1 MKQIFQS
8 LKNGKTQLIEIPSP
22 SVSSGYLLI
31 KSNKTLISSGTE
43 RMLVD
48 FGRSNIIQ
56 KGLKQPDKVKKIIE
70 KISSDGLKPTIDSIF
85 SKLDQPLPLG
95 YCNVGRIIEK
105 GSDDSDFEI
114 NDRVVSNGNHS
125 EFVKV
130 PLNLCAKIPDNVSD
144 DEASFTILGSVA
156 LQGIRLVSPT
166 LGETVVVTGLGLIG
180 LLTVQLLKA
189 HGCRVLAIDFDQA
202 RCNLAKS
209 FGAEVV
215 NLSNGEDP
223 IKAAEVFSRYKG
235 VDAVIIS
242 ASTSSNEPVSQAAK
256 MCRKKGRIVLVGVSG
271 LNLSR
276 DDFYEKELSF
286 QVSCSY
292 GPGRYDSNYEENG
305 NDYPIGYVRWT
316 EQRNFEAVLD
326 LMSSKSLDVE
336 KLISHSFDLEEA
348 KKAYDLVF
356 DSKDSL
362 GIILN
367 YSHQNNQLSKTVEIE
382 TDIKK
387 GTDTS
392 KVNISLIGAGNYT
405 AKTILPKI
413 SKNDVN
419 FIGIGSENGMSG
431 TLLGKKYG
439 FKNSTTDIDN
449 LINDSSSNTIFITT
463 RHDTHSDFVIKALKA
478 NKNVFVEKPLCIN
491 FQQLKDIRKTYTEAL
506 KENKNLKLM
515 VGFNRRFSP
524 QIEKIK
530 TLIKTSKEKAS
541 FIMTVNSGFLP
552 KDHWTQDKNIGGGR
566 IIGEACHFID
576 LISYLSD
583 GNIESWSSVKMKAS
597 TNDTLS
603 ISLKFDNGSIGCIN
617 YFSNGSIALPKER
630 LEVFT
635 GNKTLILDNFKKL
648 KGFGWKN
655 FKKLNLWN
663 QDKGQDKCFH
673 EFISSIKDN
682 SPSPISFEDIFEVTK
697 LSIEIS
703 ESKE

>member
-43 RMLVD
+43 RMLFD

-215 NLSNGEDP
+215 NLSKGEDP
-223 IKAAEVFSRYKG
+223 IKAAEVFSRYRG

-367 YSHQNNQLSKTVEIE
+367 YSHQNDQLSKTVEIQ
-382 TDIKK
+382 TKIKK

-449 LINDSSSNTIFITT
+449 LINDPSSNTIFIAT

-491 FQQLKDIRKTYTEAL
+491 FQQLKDIRKVYTEAL

-515 VGFNRRFSP
+515 VGFNRRFST

-566 IIGEACHFID
+566 IVGEACHFLD

-617 YFSNGSIALPKER
+617 YFSNGSMALPKER

-663 QDKGQDKCFH
+663 QDKGQNKCFQ
-673 EFISSIKDN
+673 EFISSIKYN

>member
-215 NLSNGEDP
+215 NLSKGEDP
-223 IKAAEVFSRYKG
+223 IKAAEVFSRYRG

-367 YSHQNNQLSKTVEIE
+367 YSHQNDQLSKTVEIQ
-382 TDIKK
+382 TKIKK

-449 LINDSSSNTIFITT
+449 LINDPSSNTIFIAT

-491 FQQLKDIRKTYTEAL
+491 FQQLKDIRKVYTEAL

-515 VGFNRRFSP
+515 VGFNRRFST
-524 QIEKIK
+524 QIEK
-530 TLIKTSKEKAS
+530 
-541 FIMTVNSGFLP
+541 N
-552 KDHWTQDKNIGGGR
+552 KDFN
-566 IIGEACHFID
+566 
-576 LISYLSD
+576 
-583 GNIESWSSVKMKAS
+583 
-597 TNDTLS
+597 
-603 ISLKFDNGSIGCIN
+603 
-617 YFSNGSIALPKER
+617 
-630 LEVFT
+630 
-635 GNKTLILDNFKKL
+635 
-648 KGFGWKN
+648 KN
-655 FKKLNLWN
+655 FKR
-663 QDKGQDKCFH
+663 KGIIHNDSKFW
-673 EFISSIKDN
+673 
-682 SPSPISFEDIFEVTK
+682 IFTK
-697 LSIEIS
+697 RSLDTR
-703 ESKE
+703 

>member
-48 FGRSNIIQ
+48 FGRSNFIQ

-114 NDRVVSNGNHS
+114 NDRVVSNGHHS

-130 PLNLCAKIPDNVSD
+130 PLNLCAKIPDNVTD

-215 NLSNGEDP
+215 NLSKGEDP
-223 IKAAEVFSRYKG
+223 IKAAEVFSRYRG

-367 YSHQNNQLSKTVEIE
+367 YSHQNDQLSKTVEIQ
-382 TDIKK
+382 TKIKK

-449 LINDSSSNTIFITT
+449 LINDPSSNTIFITT

-491 FQQLKDIRKTYTEAL
+491 FQQLKDIRKVYTEAL

-515 VGFNRRFSP
+515 VGFNRRFST

-566 IIGEACHFID
+566 IVGEACHFLD

-617 YFSNGSIALPKER
+617 YFSNGSMALPKER

-663 QDKGQDKCFH
+663 QDKGQDKCFQ
-673 EFISSIKDN
+673 EFISSIKYN

>member
-215 NLSNGEDP
+215 NLSKGEDP
-223 IKAAEVFSRYKG
+223 IKAAEVFSRYRG

-367 YSHQNNQLSKTVEIE
+367 YSHQNDQLSKTVEIQ
-382 TDIKK
+382 TKIKK

-449 LINDSSSNTIFITT
+449 LINDPSSNTIFIAT

-491 FQQLKDIRKTYTEAL
+491 FQQLKDIRKVYTEAL

-515 VGFNRRFSP
+515 VGFNRRFST

-530 TLIKTSKEKAS
+530 TLIRTSKEKAS

-566 IIGEACHFID
+566 IVGEACHFLD

-617 YFSNGSIALPKER
+617 YFSNGSMALPKER

-663 QDKGQDKCFH
+663 QDKGQNKCFQ
-673 EFISSIKDN
+673 EFISSIKYN

>member
-215 NLSNGEDP
+215 NLSKGEDP
-223 IKAAEVFSRYKG
+223 IKAAEVFSRYRG

-367 YSHQNNQLSKTVEIE
+367 YSHQNDQLSKTVEIQ
-382 TDIKK
+382 TKIKK

-449 LINDSSSNTIFITT
+449 LINDPSSNTIFITT

-491 FQQLKDIRKTYTEAL
+491 FQQLKDIRKVYTEAL

-515 VGFNRRFSP
+515 VGFNRRFST

-566 IIGEACHFID
+566 IVGEACHFLD

-617 YFSNGSIALPKER
+617 YFSNGSMALPKER

-663 QDKGQDKCFH
+663 QDKGQNKCFQ
-673 EFISSIKDN
+673 EFISSIKYN

>member
-95 YCNVGRIIEK
+95 YCNVGKIIEK

-125 EFVKV
+125 ELVKV

-215 NLSNGEDP
+215 NLSKGEDP
-223 IKAAEVFSRYKG
+223 IKAAEVFSRYRG

-367 YSHQNNQLSKTVEIE
+367 YSHQNDQLSKTVEIE

-491 FQQLKDIRKTYTEAL
+491 SQQLKDIRKTYTEAL

-663 QDKGQDKCFH
+663 QDKGQDKCFQ
-673 EFISSIKDN
+673 EFISSIKYN

>member
-215 NLSNGEDP
+215 NLSKGEDP
-223 IKAAEVFSRYKG
+223 IKAAEVFSRYRG

-367 YSHQNNQLSKTVEIE
+367 YSHQNDQLSKTVEIQ
-382 TDIKK
+382 TKIKK

-449 LINDSSSNTIFITT
+449 LINDPSSNTIFIAT

-491 FQQLKDIRKTYTEAL
+491 FQQLKDIRKVYTEAL

-515 VGFNRRFSP
+515 VGFNRRFST

-566 IIGEACHFID
+566 IVGEACHFLD

-617 YFSNGSIALPKER
+617 YFSNGSMALPKER

-663 QDKGQDKCFH
+663 QDKGQNKCFQ
-673 EFISSIKDN
+673 EFISSIKYN

>member
-1 MKQIFQS
+1 MKKIFQS
-8 LKNGKTQLIEIPSP
+8 LKSGKTQLIEIPSP

-56 KGLKQPDKVKKIIE
+56 KGLKQPDKVKKIIK
-70 KISSDGLKPTIDSIF
+70 KISSDGLKPTIDSVF

-130 PLNLCAKIPDNVSD
+130 PFNLCAKIPDNVSD

>member
-215 NLSNGEDP
+215 NLSKGEDP
-223 IKAAEVFSRYKG
+223 IKAAEVFSRYRG

-367 YSHQNNQLSKTVEIE
+367 YSHQNDQLSKTVEIQ
-382 TDIKK
+382 TKIKK

-449 LINDSSSNTIFITT
+449 LINDPSSNTIFITT

-491 FQQLKDIRKTYTEAL
+491 FQQLKDIRKVYTEAL

-515 VGFNRRFSP
+515 VGFNRRFST

-566 IIGEACHFID
+566 IVGEACHFLD

-617 YFSNGSIALPKER
+617 YFSNGSMALPKER

-663 QDKGQDKCFH
+663 QDKGQDKCFQ
-673 EFISSIKDN
+673 EFISSIKYN

>member
-1 MKQIFQS
+1 MKKIFQS
-8 LKNGKTQLIEIPSP
+8 LRNGKTELIEIPSP
-22 SVSSGYLLI
+22 SVSSGNLLI
-31 KSNKTLISSGTE
+31 KTHKTLISSGTE

-48 FGRSNIIQ
+48 FGRSNIVQ

-70 KISSDGLKPTIDSIF
+70 KISSDGIKPTIDSVF
-85 SKLDQPLPLG
+85 SKLGQPLPLG
-95 YCNVGRIIEK
+95 YCNVGKIVEK
-105 GSDDSDFEI
+105 GSDHSDFEI
-114 NDRVVSNGNHS
+114 NDRVVSNGHHS
-125 EFVKV
+125 EFIKA
-130 PLNLCAKIPDNVSD
+130 PFNLCAKVPDNVSD
-144 DEASFTILGSVA
+144 DEASFTVLGSIA

-189 HGCRVLAIDFDQA
+189 HGCRVIAIDFDQA
-202 RCNLAKS
+202 RCDLAKS

-215 NLSNGEDP
+215 NLSKGEDP
-223 IKAAEVFSRYKG
+223 LKAADVFSRHRG

-242 ASTSSNEPVSQAAK
+242 ASTTSNEPVSQAAK
-256 MCRKKGRIVLVGVSG
+256 MCRKKGRIVLIGVSG

-292 GPGRYDSNYEENG
+292 GPGRYDSNYEDNG

-326 LMSSKSLDVE
+326 LMSSKSLDVK
-336 KLISHSFDLEEA
+336 KLISHSFDFEEA
-348 KKAYDLVF
+348 AKAYDLVF
-356 DSKDSL
+356 DTKDSL

-367 YSHQNNQLSKTVEIE
+367 YSHLNDQLSKTIEIE

-387 GTDTS
+387 SIGS
-392 KVNISLIGAGNYT
+392 SQVNISLVGAGNYT
-405 AKTILPKI
+405 SKTILPKI

-439 FKNSTTDIDN
+439 FKNSTTDIDS
-449 LINDSSSNTIFITT
+449 LINDPSSNTIFITT
-463 RHDTHSDFVIKALKA
+463 RHDTHSDFVIKSLKA
-478 NKNVFVEKPLCIN
+478 NKNVFVEKPLCIKLQELN
-491 FQQLKDIRKTYTEAL
+491 DIKKTYSEAI
-506 KENKNLKLM
+506 KKNKNLKLM

-530 TLIKTSKEKAS
+530 SLLKTSKEKAS
-541 FIMTVNSGFLP
+541 FIMTVNSGYLP

-566 IIGEACHFID
+566 IVGETCHFLD
-576 LISYLSD
+576 LLLHLSG
-583 GNIESWSSVKMKAS
+583 GNIESWSTAKMKAATS
-597 TNDTLS
+597 DTLS

-617 YFSNGSIALPKER
+617 YFSNGPTALPKER

-635 GNKTLILDNFKKL
+635 GNKALILDNFKKL
-648 KGFGWKN
+648 KGYGWKN

-663 QDKGQDKCFH
+663 QDKGQDKCFN

-682 SPSPISFEDIFEVTK
+682 SPSPISFEDIFDITK

-703 ESKE
+703 ELRE

>member
-1 MKQIFQS
+1 MKKIFQS
-8 LKNGKTQLIEIPSP
+8 LRNGKTELIEIPSP
-22 SVSSGYLLI
+22 SVSSGNLLI
-31 KSNKTLISSGTE
+31 KSYKTLISSGTE

-70 KISSDGLKPTIDSIF
+70 KISSDGIKPTIDSIF

-95 YCNVGRIIEK
+95 YCNVGKIVEK
-105 GSDDSDFEI
+105 GSDHSDFEI
-114 NDRVVSNGNHS
+114 NDRVVSNGHHS
-125 EFVKV
+125 EFVKA
-130 PLNLCAKIPDNVSD
+130 PFNLCAKIPDNVSD
-144 DEASFTILGSVA
+144 DEASFTVLGSIA

-189 HGCRVLAIDFDQA
+189 HGCRVIAIDFDQA

-215 NLSNGEDP
+215 NLSKGEDP
-223 IKAAEVFSRYKG
+223 IKAADVFSRHRG

-242 ASTSSNEPVSQAAK
+242 ASTTSNEPVSQAAK

-292 GPGRYDSNYEENG
+292 GPGRYDSNYEDNG
-305 NDYPIGYVRWT
+305 NDYPLAYVRWT

-326 LMSSKSLDVE
+326 LMSSKSLDVK
-336 KLISHSFDLEEA
+336 KLISHSFDFEEA
-348 KKAYDLVF
+348 AKAYDLVF
-356 DSKDSL
+356 DTKDSL

-367 YSHQNNQLSKTVEIE
+367 YSHLNDQLSKTLEIE

-387 GTDTS
+387 STGS
-392 KVNISLIGAGNYT
+392 SQVNVSFVGAGNYT
-405 AKTILPKI
+405 SKTILPKI

-439 FKNSTTDIDN
+439 FKNSTTDIDS

-478 NKNVFVEKPLCIN
+478 NKNVFVEKPLCIKLQELN
-491 FQQLKDIRKTYTEAL
+491 DIKKTYLEAS
-506 KENKNLKLM
+506 KKNKNLKLM

-530 TLIKTSKEKAS
+530 SLLKTSKEKAS
-541 FIMTVNSGFLP
+541 FIMTVNSGYLP
-552 KDHWTQDKNIGGGR
+552 KDHWTQDKNVGGGR
-566 IIGEACHFID
+566 IVGEACHFLD
-576 LISYLSD
+576 LLLYLSG
-583 GNIESWSSVKMKAS
+583 GNIESWSSVKMKSS

-603 ISLKFDNGSIGCIN
+603 ISLEFDNGSIGCIN
-617 YFSNGSIALPKER
+617 YFSNGPTALPKER

-635 GNKTLILDNFKKL
+635 GNKGLILDNFKKL
-648 KGFGWKN
+648 KGYGWKN

-673 EFISSIKDN
+673 QFISSIKDN
-682 SPSPISFEDIFEVTK
+682 SPSPISFEDIFDVTK

-703 ESKE
+703 ELEE